1 MRPPRGGEPP
11 APAHHVRAGPVGC
24 IQGHAAVCS
33 ASSCV
38 AGQPLALN
46 TLPTV
51 AYHVRK
57 IGPFGTRPASS
68 AAWRYLRSPFVHQPA
83 GLVWGLQA
91 HELILGF
98 VLLPAASAFWP
109 AATPRLRLTGP
120 AAITVNVLVIVVL
133 IGPPYTAGA
142 AALFYGTSLLLAA
155 AWGQRD
161 CEATIWSN
169 LILRR
174 NDLIGCPTLT
184 PIDACEARRVQK
196 ADQPASRTPGWATPG
211 DRHTTRPP
219 ATGLAA
225 TSTTPPL
232 RLPPSV
238 GRSGRCP
245 SGRS

>member
-1 MRPPRGGEPP
+1 M
-11 APAHHVRAGPVGC
+11 AL
-24 IQGHAAVCS
+24 
-33 ASSCV
+33 
-38 AGQPLALN
+38 LAL
-46 TLPTV
+46 
-51 AYHVRK
+51 A
-57 IGPFGTRPASS
+57 
-68 AAWRYLRSPFVHQPA
+68 FVHQPA

-225 TSTTPPL
+225 ASTTPPPSGC
-232 RLPPSV
+232 RPASADPADAPPAGRSSRRPSMPPSRR
-238 GRSGRCP
+238 GAP
-245 SGRS
+245 T